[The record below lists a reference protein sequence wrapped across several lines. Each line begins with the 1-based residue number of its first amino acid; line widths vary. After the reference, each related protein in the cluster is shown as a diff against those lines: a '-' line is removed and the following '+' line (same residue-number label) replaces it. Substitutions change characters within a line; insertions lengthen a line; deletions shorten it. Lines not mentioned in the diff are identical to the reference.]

1 MKHINSELR
10 SNLHDRLKKLP
21 NDYYVTWKPKNPYY
35 QIFIGERLKSN
46 HFLATIGSELDDQ
59 LFKELTI
66 LNILYER

>member
-10 SNLHDRLKKLP
+10 SILHDRLKKLP
-21 NDYYVTWKPKNPYY
+21 NDYYVTWKPNNPYY
-35 QIFIGERLKSN
+35 QISLSERLKSN